1 MMKPISYLI
10 PLFAIVFSISAYAG
24 NSTKAPRQ
32 DGGSSSSIEVSDDGG
47 VATIRGS
54 EGIAL
59 MRDDRLQLTQ
69 RTVYLNGHSY
79 GTVPEVC
86 EIKYVVTKT
95 ARTLY
100 VDGKPR
106 NPVAK

>member
-1 MMKPISYLI
+1 MTKPISSLI
-10 PLFAIVFSISAYAG
+10 LSLAIACSCSAYAA
-24 NSTKAPRQ
+24 SATKALRQ
-32 DGGSSSSIEVSDDGG
+32 DGGTTSSVEVNDGEG

-59 MRDDRLQLTQ
+59 MMDDSVQLTR
-69 RTVYLNGHSY
+69 RTVSVNGRSY
-79 GTVPEVC
+79 GAVPEVC

-106 NPVAK
+106 NPPIN

>member
-10 PLFAIVFSISAYAG
+10 PLFAVVFSLSAYAG
-24 NSTKAPRQ
+24 NAAKAPRQ
-32 DGGSSSSIEVSDDGG
+32 DGGSSSSINVTDDGG

-59 MRDDRLQLTQ
+59 MNDDKLQLTQ
-69 RTVYLNGHSY
+69 RTVYLNGRSY
-79 GTVPEVC
+79 GAVPEIC